1 MKKRSNGIRWK
12 KTPVSLP
19 AFIPNRWKALNSH
32 HLSTFLRTD
41 IIWDYAGRLEYNIYN
56 KKQVFLK
63 RQWELSAWYFW
74 VATPGF
80 LNFLHCDPWNKAKS
94 FKEAPEGWGEW
105 LLDIQLQQLTLQNG
119 SIAVGPGVNVLKPGS
134 PDTHTLVIWSLS
146 CSTKNSILNFNP
158 ES

>member
-63 RQWELSAWYFW
+63 RQWELSA
-74 VATPGF
+74 
-80 LNFLHCDPWNKAKS
+80 
-94 FKEAPEGWGEW
+94 
-105 LLDIQLQQLTLQNG
+105 
-119 SIAVGPGVNVLKPGS
+119 
-134 PDTHTLVIWSLS
+134 
-146 CSTKNSILNFNP
+146 
-158 ES
+158 